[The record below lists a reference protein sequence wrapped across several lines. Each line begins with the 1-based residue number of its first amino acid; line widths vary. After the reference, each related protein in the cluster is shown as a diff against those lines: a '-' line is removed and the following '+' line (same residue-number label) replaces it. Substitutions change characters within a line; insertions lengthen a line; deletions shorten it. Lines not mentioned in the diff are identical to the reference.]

1 MVRVV
6 GLGGALGDA
15 SVTGAAMRRVLAEA
29 ESAGAEVVQ
38 LDLNELVLPM
48 FDARHREGG
57 PAVER
62 LLTEVRAADAMVWC
76 SPLYH
81 GTVSGTFKNALDWLE
96 LLARDERP
104 YLTDKPIGLVA
115 AAGGTQGMQAIN
127 TMEYAV
133 RALRGL
139 TVPYVVA
146 ISRAWQAFD
155 AEGQPHDEALA
166 GQLAILGREVV
177 RLGQWMKAARSPS
190 TLGVS

>member
-1 MVRVV
+1 MVKVV

-15 SVTGAAMRRVLAEA
+15 SVTSAAMRQVLAEA
-29 ESAGAEVVQ
+29 EASGATTVL
-38 LDLNELVLPM
+38 LDLNALALPP
-48 FDARHREGG
+48 FDARNREGD
-57 PAVER
+57 ASVAR
-62 LLTEVRAADAMVWC
+62 LLSEVRSADAMVWC

-96 LLARDERP
+96 LLAKDPRP
-104 YLTDKPIGLVA
+104 YLSDVPVGLVA

-155 AEGQPHDEALA
+155 AAGVPADPVVGQ
-166 GQLAILGREVV
+166 QLATLGREVV
-177 RLGQWMKAARSPS
+177 RLAALLKNGRQAPV
-190 TLGVS
+190 LGVS

>member
-15 SVTGAAMRRVLAEA
+15 SVTSAALRLVLAEA
-29 ESAGAEVVQ
+29 ERAGAGTAL
-38 LDLNELVLPM
+38 LDLNELALPL
-48 FDARHREGG
+48 FDARNREGG
-57 PAVER
+57 EPVAR
-62 LLTEVRAADAMVWC
+62 LLAEVRSADAMVWC

-96 LLARDERP
+96 LLAKDERA
-104 YLTDKPIGLVA
+104 YLTDVPIGLVA

-155 AEGQPHDEALA
+155 QAGQPAEPVV
-166 GQLAILGREVV
+166 GQQLAILGREVV
-177 RLGQWMKAARSPS
+177 RLADVLKRGRHVP